1 VVQRLGHAQQGR
13 PAVTLAPPQEPPTRN
28 VLPFNRKG
36 PPHRFLPETRWS
48 VRHIIICVN
57 DSFPAGT
64 VQALQA
70 ARPQDCFALID
81 AALDAGR
88 GTPYLAI
95 PSICENLESEFL
107 VATGADNQVIT
118 FCISPTHAHV
128 LIKDTGDFS
137 LDATVERWKEGALNG
152 WNGRRAPDERIWAP
166 GYYDTSIR
174 GARQIESVRMAIVV
188 HEGRSPAGW

>member
-1 VVQRLGHAQQGR
+1 
-13 PAVTLAPPQEPPTRN
+13 VTLAPPEEPPTRN
-28 VLPFNRKG
+28 VLPFNRKR
-36 PPHRFLPETRWS
+36 PPHRFFPETGWS

-137 LDATVERWKEGALNG
+137 LDATV
-152 WNGRRAPDERIWAP
+152 AP

-174 GARQIESVRMAIVV
+174 DVRQIESVRMAIVV
-188 HEGRSPAGW
+188 HEGRSPADW